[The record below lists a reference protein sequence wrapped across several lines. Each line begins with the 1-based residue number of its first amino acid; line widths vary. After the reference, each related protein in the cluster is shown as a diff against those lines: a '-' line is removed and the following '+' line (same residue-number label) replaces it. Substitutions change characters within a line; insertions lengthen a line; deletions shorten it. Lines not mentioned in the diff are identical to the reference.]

1 MANKYD
7 GTCLWTD
14 RGRRPLV
21 DKGVKM
27 SADTALDRRQDKTR
41 QAIAGAFVA
50 LLFERPYGQI
60 TVTALIDRANVGRS
74 TFYEHFT
81 GKDDVFRQSVASPL
95 SVVARATVGD
105 AQIGTLVYILE
116 HFRENQGVARVMFQ
130 TAARQTFL
138 SVFATEIETAF
149 GDRRPTTRLSSALV
163 AAQIAA
169 ALWAVLEPWI
179 LGKVPVT
186 AETLA
191 EALRLTGQAMTEG
204 LLTR

>member
-1 MANKYD
+1 MASKYA
-7 GTCLWTD
+7 GPCLRTD
-14 RGRRPLV
+14 RRQRPLA

-27 SADTALDRRQDKTR
+27 SANSTLDRRQDRTR
-41 QAIAGAFVA
+41 QAITGAFIS

-60 TVTALIDRANVGRS
+60 TVAALIERANVGRS

-95 SVVARATVGD
+95 SVVAKATVADG
-105 AQIGTLVYILE
+105 GMSSLVAILG
-116 HFRENQGVARVMFQ
+116 HFRENQGVARVLLQ
-130 TAARQTFL
+130 TAARHSFTR
-138 SVFATEIETAF
+138 VFAAEVEAAF
-149 GDRRPTTRLSSALV
+149 GTRRPVSRLSSSLV

-169 ALWAVLEPWI
+169 ALQAAFEPWI
-179 LGKVPVT
+179 LGQVPAT

-191 EALRLTGQAMTEG
+191 EALRLTGRTMAEG